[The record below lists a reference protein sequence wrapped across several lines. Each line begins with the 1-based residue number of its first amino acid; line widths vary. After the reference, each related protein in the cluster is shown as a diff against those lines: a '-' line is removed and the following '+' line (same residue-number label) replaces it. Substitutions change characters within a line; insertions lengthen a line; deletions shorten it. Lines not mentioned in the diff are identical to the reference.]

1 MFLEYILAV
10 NTNSDK
16 PAVLRYTGSVI
27 KVSVGSDP
35 RLCTDLTACYEYLV
49 RESCQM
55 ASEDS

>member
-1 MFLEYILAV
+1 MVLEYMLAA
-10 NTNSDK
+10 NTNSDQ
-16 PAVLRYTGSVI
+16 PAVLHYTGSVI

-55 ASEDS
+55 A